1 MLAPMLH
8 RAGRSQRLLTTV
20 LFTDIVGSTERA
32 AELGDR
38 GWKALVARHHAI
50 VRRALARFG
59 GRELD
64 TAGDGF
70 FATFERPAQAIECAT
85 EIIDHLRPLDLR
97 IRAAIHMGEA
107 EVMGDK
113 VGGITVHVA
122 SRALAEARP
131 DEILV
136 TSTVRE
142 VAAGADVTF
151 SDRGVHVFKGVPEDW
166 HLYAVEWRRRQL
178 PLGGV
183 ETVPE
188 VAGGRRLGWRAIAQ
202 PTSAIGI
209 APVTGSV
216 VSVVTGITSPTGI
229 AIADDT
235 AWVLR
240 LGGKLLIAIP
250 LAGGTPRTIGLP
262 GTPTGIAAGGGS
274 AWVTFGYGATGASE
288 GVVLRVS
295 AMTQLEEQKIPF
307 GNGASAIALDD
318 SGVWVVNG
326 VADTLTKIDPTTRS
340 IVSTAEVAKQPAA
353 VALGEGSVWVAHA
366 VSRTIWR
373 IDPATLTKTA
383 EISLRAAEHL
393 RRSIIEYY
401 RKCLRL
407 MMGVISFPT
416 PRAAI
421 ERSVRR
427 DLELSMRRFPA
438 TREFQK
444 LDQPNEYYRRKI
456 RIMMWRLE
464 RTAAGQGGA
473 YTDAREFEEDARTLE
488 TLLSGHPSP
497 RVARLCPRRL
507 RVAVQVFGFHAA
519 SLDFRQH
526 ASLIRAASEEILRAH
541 RKPAGP
547 AKARIE
553 SIRSLLVRAP
563 RKMRLS
569 TGAKRTL
576 AEFGALKDIQARF
589 GEAASHRY
597 ILSMTR
603 SAADV
608 WDVLLLGW
616 QAGLLRGRRGKLQTS
631 FDVTPL
637 FETLEDLE
645 AGPGV
650 LEELLSDSVYRRLVG
665 SRGDFQEAMLGY
677 SDSVKDG
684 GYFAANFALLRA
696 QKKLWEVA
704 ARHHVRLSLFH
715 GKGGTIGR
723 GGGQSHR
730 SVHAQPY
737 AAPGGR
743 IRITEQ
749 GEVISLKYANLEIA
763 ERNLE
768 QLVSSVLDT
777 LLLDPRRKPREHRLP
792 EWEAYAQ
799 EMADASSR
807 FYREL
812 VYETPGFMD
821 YFRQATPIDLIE
833 GLRLGSRPSRRSR
846 AGDLS
851 ELRAIPWVF
860 AWTQSR
866 HFIPAWYGLGYALE
880 LFAGGHPPSGWQLL
894 KEMYREW
901 PFFALLI
908 DNAEVSL
915 AKTDLYIARRYDAL
929 CRDAALREAIFHR
942 IEEEYQRSVRAVLA
956 ITESSRLLERQPVL
970 EESIRLRNPY
980 VDPLNFLQIRFL
992 DEWRRAPAQRPELL
1006 HLLQLTVG
1014 GIAFGMKSTG

>member
-1 MLAPMLH
+1 MDEIL
-8 RAGRSQRLLTTV
+8 RREVRLLTTR
-20 LFTDIVGSTERA
+20 LGSIARELAGEETFRA
-32 AELGDR
+32 IENLRGFSKQLRQSPSPELLSSNEQEVQR
-38 GWKALVARHHAI
+38 LTL
-50 VRRALARFG
+50 RRA
-59 GRELD
+59 
-64 TAGDGF
+64 
-70 FATFERPAQAIECAT
+70 T
-85 EIIDHLRPLDLR
+85 E
-97 IRAAIHMGEA
+97 
-107 EVMGDK
+107 
-113 VGGITVHVA
+113 
-122 SRALAEARP
+122 
-131 DEILV
+131 
-136 TSTVRE
+136 
-142 VAAGADVTF
+142 
-151 SDRGVHVFKGVPEDW
+151 
-166 HLYAVEWRRRQL
+166 
-178 PLGGV
+178 
-183 ETVPE
+183 
-188 VAGGRRLGWRAIAQ
+188 
-202 PTSAIGI
+202 
-209 APVTGSV
+209 
-216 VSVVTGITSPTGI
+216 
-229 AIADDT
+229 
-235 AWVLR
+235 
-240 LGGKLLIAIP
+240 
-250 LAGGTPRTIGLP
+250 
-262 GTPTGIAAGGGS
+262 
-274 AWVTFGYGATGASE
+274 
-288 GVVLRVS
+288 
-295 AMTQLEEQKIPF
+295 
-307 GNGASAIALDD
+307 
-318 SGVWVVNG
+318 
-326 VADTLTKIDPTTRS
+326 
-340 IVSTAEVAKQPAA
+340 
-353 VALGEGSVWVAHA
+353 VAHA
-366 VSRTIWR
+366 FSLFFHLVNLCEERQRVRRLRAYEDHEKGAPMSLRHTFSELARHKVSAREILELLRTMHVEPVLTAHPTEAKRRSVFNHVLRIARTLEAHQGAPHHVAERALDPWIEALWLTDEVRERPVTPELEIESSLVFLERTIYDLAGVFWER
-373 IDPATLTKTA
+373 FCDELARLDDAAEGPPPFLRFGSWVGTDRDGNPNVTPA
-383 EISLRAAEHL
+383 ISLRAAEHL
-393 RRSIIEYY
+393 RRSILNYY
-401 RKCLRL
+401 LKCLRQML
-407 MMGVISFPT
+407 GVISFP
-416 PRAAI
+416 PVRATVEKRI
-421 ERSVRR
+421 RR
-427 DLELSMRRFPA
+427 DLERSMRRFPA

-444 LDQPNEYYRRKI
+444 VDQPHEYYRRKI

-464 RTAAGQGGA
+464 QTAEGQCGA
-473 YTDAREFEEDARTLE
+473 YADAREFEGDARRLE
-488 TLLSGHPSP
+488 MLLAGHPSP
-497 RVARLCPRRL
+497 RVARLGPRRL
-507 RVAVQVFGFHAA
+507 RVAAQVFGFHAA

-526 ASLIRAASEEILRAH
+526 VSLIRAASEEILRAH
-541 RKPAGP
+541 RKPSEP
-547 AKARIE
+547 AQARIE
-553 SIRSLLVRAP
+553 SIRSLLARAP
-563 RKMRLS
+563 RKLKLS
-569 TGAKRTL
+569 ASAKRTL
-576 AEFGALKDIQARF
+576 EEFSALKDIQARF

-608 WDVLLLGW
+608 WDALLLGW
-616 QAGLLRGRRGKLQTS
+616 QAGLVRARRGKLQS
-631 FDVTPL
+631 SLDVIPL

-650 LEELLSDSVYRRLVG
+650 LDELLSDPVYRRLVA
-665 SRGDFQEAMLGY
+665 SREDFQEVMLGY

-696 QKKLWEVA
+696 QKRLWEVA
-704 ARHHVRLSLFH
+704 ARHGVRLSLFH

-812 VYETPGFMD
+812 VYETPGFME

-851 ELRAIPWVF
+851 GLRAIPWVF

-880 LFAGGHPPSGWQLL
+880 KFAGDHPPSGWQILR
-894 KEMYREW
+894 EMYRDW
-901 PFFALLI
+901 PFFSLLV

-929 CRDAALREAIFHR
+929 CRDANLREAISKR
-942 IEEEYQRSVRAVLA
+942 IEEEYARSVRAVLA
-956 ITESSRLLERQPVL
+956 ITESSRLLARQPVL

-992 DEWRRAPAQRPELL
+992 GEWRRAPAVRPELL